1 MPKEQRFM
9 IQFLNRRK
17 VLIENSIIDLRET
30 GDKVDAERAE
40 VYDLVFKKILQD
52 SNTAQEVESKADE
65 INLKAVEF
73 ITNEWAKLYPD
84 LKEVNLNMY
93 NNALE
98 NDINYT
104 SDAFS
109 LLQAAPPPKL
119 GETSIYET
127 GNRNKRRVYDKEA
140 GVFREN
146 QRLNRLTNRYVN
158 LNFDITQT
166 SRMRQAM
173 TDINTAAPNDRD
185 WETPASL
192 S

>member
-1 MPKEQRFM
+1 MRRSPVGTEAD
-9 IQFLNRRK
+9 IQEDFNRRK

-140 GVFREN
+140 GVF
-146 QRLNRLTNRYVN
+146 
-158 LNFDITQT
+158 IH
-166 SRMRQAM
+166 
-173 TDINTAAPNDRD
+173 I
-185 WETPASL
+185 
-192 S
+192 